1 MKKSYMTP
9 GIAFQSLNITV
20 NSNGS
25 CEYIYK
31 SETAPATDTACLLW
45 DKKGEYFVFGEAC
58 LELGGIPMTSV
69 EPCYAHP
76 SENFNVQNS

>member
-1 MKKSYMTP
+1 MTP

-20 NSNGS
+20 NPNGP
-25 CEYIYK
+25 CEYIHK
-31 SETAPATDTACLLW
+31 DSTATATGTACLLW
-45 DKKGEYFVFGEAC
+45 DKKGEYFVFGDAC
-58 LELGGIPMTSV
+58 FGLGGIPVTGV